1 MFNHCLGSQLQIP
14 MWTLLRIPMWKVR
27 SCQSCHDRW
36 PLLKPLVVTIS
47 PKLKYIFLAELV
59 KEYQVIEEKE
69 YYSRMLDKKKR
80 AWLKVLDKSNAEFP
94 STPKRAL
101 RC

>member
-1 MFNHCLGSQLQIP
+1 MDFIANSNVESSELPELP
-14 MWTLLRIPMWKVR
+14 
-27 SCQSCHDRW
+27 RW

-80 AWLKVLDKSNAEFP
+80 AWLEVLDKSNAEFP